1 MPITLPV
8 GICSSAFSWR
18 FPNLT
23 DGMLTAGHCAH
34 TGGQVSTPDD
44 PIGTVVATD
53 FENWRVGFGN
63 GTRIL
68 PGDNIYRGDL
78 ALVQNHPGQ
87 ASENWIYR
95 GGTTSSTR
103 TEVTATW
110 GRSPAVGDIHRT
122 GGQTSGEI
130 SNWEVTTTHID
141 LNYLFTGGEWVRNI
155 TESQHTT
162 GSQTCVES
170 GDSGGSV
177 FTISD
182 STVVAKGVISGKYE
196 LGGWCFVYFTDV
208 RLANAYWNGAVKLT

>member
-78 ALVQNHPGQ
+78 ALVQNHTL
-87 ASENWIYR
+87 AKHR
-95 GGTTSSTR
+95 
-103 TEVTATW
+103 
-110 GRSPAVGDIHRT
+110 RT
-122 GGQTSGEI
+122 G
-130 SNWEVTTTHID
+130 
-141 LNYLFTGGEWVRNI
+141 
-155 TESQHTT
+155 
-162 GSQTCVES
+162 
-170 GDSGGSV
+170 
-177 FTISD
+177 
-182 STVVAKGVISGKYE
+182 STV
-196 LGGWCFVYFTDV
+196 GGPQ
-208 RLANAYWNGAVKLT
+208 AVPALK